1 MTVAVEAAPRGRI
14 LVVDD
19 EESIRYTFRSFLEEE
34 GHETITAASYEE
46 ALAFLREMDFDLVF
60 VDIILEGKSGLDLLK
75 NAQEH
80 ARTTDFIIIT
90 GAPSVE
96 TAANSV
102 RLGAL
107 DYVVKPIRHGALMR
121 ITERALNHRTLRK
134 AEENYRLNL
143 EAIFRSVRDAIITV
157 DDQMTVVEVNHAAE
171 AICGVR
177 RASATGGQLADIQ
190 LECSGHC
197 MTALH
202 ETVARKERIDIP
214 CVECASLDDPGQIVS
229 ITSTPLL
236 RQDGSASG
244 GVMVIRNETRL
255 VELERCVAETR
266 QLGKIVGNSEAI
278 QGVFTMIQALADVRT
293 SVLITGESGT
303 GKELVADALHAA
315 GSRCDQNLVKINC
328 AARSEGLLESEL
340 FGHVRGAFTGAVQ
353 DKIGRFQRADYG
365 SIFLDEIG
373 EMNPAM
379 QLRLLRVLETM
390 EFERVGDSKPIKV
403 DVRVIAATNRDLEQK
418 VKAGQFREDL
428 FFRLK
433 VVEIKLPPLRERRD
447 DIPLLVQNFLD
458 KFNDKFSKQ
467 VSGVSESVMDLFTRY
482 HWPGNIRQLENTL
495 EHAFVLCRRNVIT
508 RNELPADFMPGA
520 IPAQTLHEANG
531 DAEIRAIREAL
542 KQAEFNK
549 TEAARLLGISRRTL
563 YRKLARHE
571 IQVSNPG
578 RTDR

>member
-1 MTVAVEAAPRGRI
+1 VTVAVEAAPRGRI

-19 EESIRYTFRSFLEEE
+19 EESIRYTFRNFLEEE

-80 ARTTDFIIIT
+80 AHTADFIIIT

-121 ITERALNHRTLRK
+121 ITERALSHRALRK

-157 DDQMTVVEVNHAAE
+157 DDQMTVVEVNPAAE
-171 AICGVR
+171 AICGIR
-177 RASATGGQLADIQ
+177 RSGVAGMQ
-190 LECSGHC
+190 LEDIEMECSSHC
-197 MTALH
+197 LGALRD
-202 ETVARKERIDIP
+202 TVAGRERIDIP

-229 ITSTPLL
+229 ITATPLL
-236 RQDGSASG
+236 RPDGSASG

-266 QLGKIVGNSEAI
+266 QLGKIIGSSTAI
-278 QGVFTMIQALADVRT
+278 QGVFRMIEALADVRT

-315 GSRCDQNLVKINC
+315 GSRCDQNLVKVNC
-328 AARSEGLLESEL
+328 AALSEGLLESEL
-340 FGHVRGAFTGAVQ
+340 FGHVRGAFTGAVK

-373 EMNPAM
+373 EMTPGM

-433 VVEIKLPPLRERRD
+433 VVEIKLPPLRQRRD
-447 DIPLLVQNFLD
+447 DIPLLVQHFLD

-482 HWPGNIRQLENTL
+482 HWPGNVRQLENTL

-508 RNELPADFMPGA
+508 RSELPADFMPGA
-520 IPAQTLHEANG
+520 TPVQSLHEANG

-563 YRKLARHE
+563 YRKLERHKIE
-571 IQVSNPG
+571 
-578 RTDR
+578 R

>member
-1 MTVAVEAAPRGRI
+1 
-14 LVVDD
+14 
-19 EESIRYTFRSFLEEE
+19 
-34 GHETITAASYEE
+34 
-46 ALAFLREMDFDLVF
+46 MDFDLVF

-80 ARTTDFIIIT
+80 AHTADFIIIT

-121 ITERALNHRTLRK
+121 ITERALSHRALRK

-157 DDQMTVVEVNHAAE
+157 DDQMTVVEVNPAAE
-171 AICGVR
+171 AICGIR
-177 RASATGGQLADIQ
+177 RSGVAGMQ
-190 LECSGHC
+190 LEDIEMECSSHC
-197 MTALH
+197 LGALRD
-202 ETVARKERIDIP
+202 TVAGRERIDIP

-229 ITSTPLL
+229 ITATPLL
-236 RQDGSASG
+236 RPDGSASG

-266 QLGKIVGNSEAI
+266 QLGKIIGSSTAI
-278 QGVFTMIQALADVRT
+278 QGVFRMIEALADVRT

-315 GSRCDQNLVKINC
+315 GSRCDQNLVKVNC
-328 AARSEGLLESEL
+328 AALSEGLLESEL
-340 FGHVRGAFTGAVQ
+340 FGHVRGAFTGAVK

-373 EMNPAM
+373 EMTPGM

-433 VVEIKLPPLRERRD
+433 VVEIKLPPLRQRRD
-447 DIPLLVQNFLD
+447 DIPLLVQHFLD

-467 VSGVSESVMDLFTRY
+467 VSKSAASRSRLWTSSRATTGPATSASSRT
-482 HWPGNIRQLENTL
+482 PSSTPSSS
-495 EHAFVLCRRNVIT
+495 AAAT
-508 RNELPADFMPGA
+508 SLPAASCPRTSC
-520 IPAQTLHEANG
+520 PAQPRF
-531 DAEIRAIREAL
+531 RACMKPTATPRSGPSARRSSRL
-542 KQAEFNK
+542 SSTRPRPRACSAS
-549 TEAARLLGISRRTL
+549 AAGRFTASSSGTRSSADRHPLLPRR
-563 YRKLARHE
+563 AR
-571 IQVSNPG
+571 NPSCAMTQCVPP
-578 RTDR
+578 RAAP

>member
-1 MTVAVEAAPRGRI
+1 MTVEAPAMPRSRI

-19 EESIRYTFRSFLEEE
+19 EESIRYTFRSFLEDD

-46 ALAFLREMDFDLVF
+46 GLAFLREMNFDLVY
-60 VDIILEGKSGLDLLK
+60 VDIILEGRSGIELLRDSRPY
-75 NAQEH
+75 AGS
-80 ARTTDFIIIT
+80 TDFIIIT

-96 TAANSV
+96 TAANAM

-121 ITERALNHRTLRK
+121 ITEKALNHRALRQ

-157 DDQMTVVEVNHAAE
+157 DEELTVVEVNQAAE
-171 AICGVR
+171 AICGIR
-177 RASATGGQLADIQ
+177 RGEATNRPLADIPR
-190 LECSGHC
+190 ECSGLC
-197 MTALH
+197 LEALR

-214 CVECASLDDPGQIVS
+214 CVECAAEDDPDQIVS
-229 ITSTPLL
+229 ITATPLL

-266 QLGKIVGNSEAI
+266 QLGKIVGTSEAI

-315 GSRCDQNLVKINC
+315 GSRCDQNLVKVNC
-328 AARSEGLLESEL
+328 AALSEGLLESEL
-340 FGHVRGAFTGAVQ
+340 FGHVRGAFTGAVK

-373 EMNPAM
+373 EMTPAM

-418 VKAGQFREDL
+418 VKTGQFREDL

-447 DIPLLVQNFLD
+447 DIPLLVQHFLD
-458 KFNDKFSKQ
+458 KFNDKFSKK
-467 VSGVSESVMDLFTRY
+467 VSRVSESVMELFTRY
-482 HWPGNIRQLENTL
+482 HWPGNVRQLENTL

-508 RNELPADFMPGA
+508 RSELPTDFMPGA
-520 IPAQTLHEANG
+520 TPTQSLHEANG
-531 DAEIRAIREAL
+531 DAEIRAIRAAL
-542 KQAEFNK
+542 KQAEHNK
-549 TEAARLLGISRRTL
+549 SEAARLLGISRRTL
-563 YRKLARHE
+563 YRKLERHQIE
-571 IQVSNPG
+571 H
-578 RTDR
+578 